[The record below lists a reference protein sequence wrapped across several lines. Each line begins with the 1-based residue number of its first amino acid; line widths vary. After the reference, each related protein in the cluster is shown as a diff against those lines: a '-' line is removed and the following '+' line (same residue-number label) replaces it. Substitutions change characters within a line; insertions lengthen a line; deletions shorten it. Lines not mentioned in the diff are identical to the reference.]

1 MSKRQSIIS
10 LWIIVPTA
18 GFSDSCLCDSIPHSC
33 WKSELRSAAQGQC
46 LALRAGSVS
55 ISSTYIYRS
64 PGDWPSL
71 PSLRV
76 GAQGRVIHMYPPPPP
91 LPPPPYTHTP
101 HRVPRPLRDVSEE
114 TTSVD
119 ANQQERKKIAPGIIL
134 NRYRADHSLS
144 IEKPRSAVKGAS
156 GWGFKKAAPWHPGG
170 QREARWRQFRFMFLE
185 QSLEC
190 SILPGTDCGLQLR
203 QTAPQRDVSARSQ
216 WRWVLLI
223 SWSFASVS

>member
-1 MSKRQSIIS
+1 MDYSEIIDC
-10 LWIIVPTA
+10 LLLQVPTA

-46 LALRAGSVS
+46 LALRAVSVP
-55 ISSTYIYRS
+55 ISWTYIYRS

-76 GAQGRVIHMYPPPPP
+76 GAQGRAIHMYRPPPLRPHSPPPPP
-91 LPPPPYTHTP
+91 TP
-101 HRVPRPLRDVSEE
+101 CPSSVMRRVRI
-114 TTSVD
+114 
-119 ANQQERKKIAPGIIL
+119 NQRTLTNRKESKVQSAPGIIL

-156 GWGFKKAAPWHPGG
+156 GWGRLPRDTGWPMRSAVP
-170 QREARWRQFRFMFLE
+170 QQFRFMFMFRE
-185 QSLEC
+185 QSVDW

-203 QTAPQRDVSARSQ
+203 QTAPQRDVSAWSQ
-216 WRWVLLI
+216 RRWMLLI

>member
-18 GFSDSCLCDSIPHSC
+18 GFSDSCLCDAIPHSC

-46 LALRAGSVS
+46 LALPAGSVP
-55 ISSTYIYRS
+55 ISWTYIYRS

-76 GAQGRVIHMYPPPPP
+76 GAQGRLIHMYHPPPPP
-91 LPPPPYTHTP
+91 RP
-101 HRVPRPLRDVSEE
+101 HS
-114 TTSVD
+114 
-119 ANQQERKKIAPGIIL
+119 PGIIL

-144 IEKPRSAVKGAS
+144 IEKPRFAVKGAS

-170 QREARWRQFRFMFLE
+170 QREARWRQFRFIFLE

-190 SILPGTDCGLQLR
+190 SILAGTDCGLQLR
-203 QTAPQRDVSARSQ
+203 QTAPQRDVSAWSQ
-216 WRWVLLI
+216 RRWMLLI